1 MKHILSISIGA
12 LAFILAAQGS
22 LLGKLLGNLN
32 IQISACPEI
41 SIDTTG
47 KSTQGGKPKTQSS
60 NPACPNY
67 VPPGAVH
74 SESNDSLVSTRESES
89 QEHLDV
95 ASSGIDNLHS
105 SQPPTGAPASTAPIA
120 PALPDIL
127 PADPAPTS
135 SPAYHLS
142 PLVAPLSS
150 PTNKALDAENE
161 IATPLL
167 ASSTT
172 VRPTKCNYVG
182 QVPSP
187 TGVIVEGLPV
197 PTNEP
202 ALPQAVPA
210 VPAVWADPYWYPE
223 AIPTQQRLDEWAW
236 FNMEAAP
243 TMAGQFFT
251 EATASTVTVN
261 IPDGAQGVFFG
272 TRNVGAYQFAN

>member
-1 MKHILSISIGA
+1 MKHVLSASIGT

-41 SIDTTG
+41 SIDTSG

-67 VPPGAVH
+67 VPPGDVH
-74 SESNDSLVSTRESES
+74 SESSGSPNSTIESVS

-95 ASSGIDNLHS
+95 ASSGIDSL
-105 SQPPTGAPASTAPIA
+105 PPSHLSTAIAASTVPIA
-120 PALPDIL
+120 PALPAVL
-127 PADPAPTS
+127 PDDPAPTLF
-135 SPAYHLS
+135 PAYHLS
-142 PLVAPLSS
+142 PLVAPFSS
-150 PTNKALDAENE
+150 STNKALDAANE
-161 IATPLL
+161 IAVPLV
-167 ASSTT
+167 SSIP
-172 VRPTKCNYVG
+172 VRPDKCNYMA
-182 QVPSP
+182 QAPTS

-210 VPAVWADPYWYPE
+210 IPAEWVDPYWYP
-223 AIPTQQRLDEWAW
+223 AAVPTQQRLNEWAW

-243 TMAGQFFT
+243 TMTGQFFT
-251 EATASTVTVN
+251 EAAASTVTVN

-272 TRNVGAYQFAN
+272 TRNVGAYQFAS

>member
-1 MKHILSISIGA
+1 MKHVLSTSIGT

-41 SIDTTG
+41 SIDTSG
-47 KSTQGGKPKTQSS
+47 KSAQGSKPKTQSS

-74 SESNDSLVSTRESES
+74 SESSDSPDLLIESAS
-89 QEHLDV
+89 QEPMDV
-95 ASSGIDNLHS
+95 ASSGIDSLHS
-105 SQPPTGAPASTAPIA
+105 SRLSSVIAESTVPIA
-120 PALPDIL
+120 PALPGVQ

-135 SPAYHLS
+135 SPVYHLS
-142 PLVAPLSS
+142 PLAAPSSS
-150 PTNKALDAENE
+150 PTNKALDAANE
-161 IATPLL
+161 MNAPL
-167 ASSTT
+167 ASSTP
-172 VRPTKCNYVG
+172 VRPTKCNYVA
-182 QVPSP
+182 QTPTS

-210 VPAVWADPYWYPE
+210 VPAEWVDPYWYP
-223 AIPTQQRLDEWAW
+223 AAVPTQQRLNEWAW
-236 FNMEAAP
+236 FNVEAAP
-243 TMAGQFFT
+243 TMTGQFFT
-251 EATASTVTVN
+251 EAVASTVTMN

-272 TRNVGAYQFAN
+272 TRNVGAYQFAS